1 MAEDDG
7 EPPPSTEDL
16 KRAFDEADY
25 DGGGT
30 IDSGEFLKLMMLIKS
45 SGGGGDGGG
54 QEAQDSKSKGRFGF
68 WKRRLRS
75 RSSAAKEEKKEKKE
89 KTKKGKKT
97 KQGRKKKFNTFS
109 SGTASGESK
118 DGDVASDEDTQTA
131 PSFSARRR
139 TNTQDVE
146 EEGKQKSKKEHK
158 AFVAKGKKPLSLK
171 KRAKLRAVFE
181 AMDDDHSG
189 SIDLDELKVTLTPYQ
204 ARPVLMRER
213 VVAR

>member
-1 MAEDDG
+1 MTKIAEDDG
-7 EPPPSTEDL
+7 EPPPSAEDL

-30 IDSGEFLKLMMLIKS
+30 IDSGEFLKLMMLIKG

-75 RSSAAKEEKKEKKE
+75 RSSAAKGEKKE
-89 KTKKGKKT
+89 KTEQAKKT
-97 KQGRKKKFNTFS
+97 KQGRKKKFNTIS
-109 SGTASGESK
+109 SGTADGESK
-118 DGDVASDEDTQTA
+118 GSDVASDEDTKTA

-146 EEGKQKSKKEHK
+146 DMKQKSKKEPK
-158 AFVAKGKKPLSLK
+158 AVVAKRKKPLPLK

-189 SIDLDELKVTLTPYQ
+189 SIDLDELKVSTTSF
-204 ARPVLMRER
+204 
-213 VVAR
+213 